1 MRAADDG
8 PRRSSRVRFQPTS
21 YVPSHHGKKYLFA
34 VTQLGQQLMKENE
47 EEFTPEAMYCFMEQL
62 SVNAA
67 IKKWG
72 KSAENAGKAEAA
84 QLN

>member
-1 MRAADDG
+1 
-8 PRRSSRVRFQPTS
+8 
-21 YVPSHHGKKYLFA
+21 
-34 VTQLGQQLMKENE
+34 MKENE